1 MTHDELVERA
11 ARWLKSKGCSLV
23 FQEMVTLQSETPDA
37 IGWRDSGATS
47 YLVECKASRSDF
59 HADKNKSFRRGDV
72 PALGRYRYYLCPP
85 GMIRPEDLPP
95 RWGLLY
101 CHPSKIEL
109 VAGRD
114 PRSYD
119 GVRAAQYE
127 HQVNAHGELRMLHS
141 ALNRLKIDLGEGDF
155 YGRVLMPYAERKR
168 LKPEAFNR
176 GASVTAAEVLA

>member
-1 MTHDELVERA
+1 MTHADLVERA
-11 ARWLKSKGCSLV
+11 ARWLKAKGCSLV
-23 FQEMVTLQSETPDA
+23 FPEMVTLQSETPDA

-85 GMIRPEDLPP
+85 GIIRPEDLPA

-119 GVRAAQYE
+119 SDKAAAF
-127 HQVNAHGELRMLHS
+127 VNDVSLAGELRMLHS
-141 ALNRLKIDLGEGDF
+141 ALNRLKIDLGERDF
-155 YGRVLMPYAERKR
+155 YGRVLMPYTERKR
-168 LKPEAFNR
+168 LRPEAFAR
-176 GASVTAAEVLA
+176 